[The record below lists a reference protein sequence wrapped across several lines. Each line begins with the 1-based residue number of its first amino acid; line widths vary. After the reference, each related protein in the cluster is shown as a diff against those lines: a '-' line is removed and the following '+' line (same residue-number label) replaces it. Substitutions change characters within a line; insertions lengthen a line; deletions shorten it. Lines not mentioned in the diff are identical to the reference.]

1 MIHRFLL
8 SGSGFGKK
16 ELLQIASYYRNYLQ
30 SDILKNWADKTADSA
45 YGGYLTCFDR
55 KWNITGYD
63 KGAWGQARHIFT
75 FSEAYRLF
83 GKEKK
88 WLYLAKTGIDFIK
101 NRMYDGNGR
110 LYYLVDRSGMQIK
123 EKTISI
129 FSDAFFILGLSH
141 YIFVTDTTAELD
153 LLKTVYAKFEE
164 NITNENFKDITPYMY
179 EKSVLHHAVFMIALN
194 AVTTASTVLGTE
206 HCSSLIHYCLDK
218 ILNLFLDKERNCI
231 VEKKMT
237 DGTFCTGHNSR
248 LVNVGH
254 TYECLW
260 FILDA
265 AKTLKNA
272 DLLKTVCSIANSTE
286 EHIKQTSKPLIF
298 SFALDGKAEKN
309 TTWKYEATFSPFDNV
324 SWTYAESLCL
334 FGYLA
339 ALTKNDTYI
348 LRFKHIHNLVQNHFV
363 DTEYGDWFHALDENF
378 KVIKNF
384 KGSVVKTAFHIPR
397 ALMKLITVFEST
409 DLNTIFF

>member
-1 MIHRFLL
+1 MEQFLL
-8 SGSGFGKK
+8 HGSDFERK
-16 ELLQIASYYRNYLQ
+16 ELLRIASYYRNYLQ
-30 SDILKNWADKTADSA
+30 TDILKNWADRTADSV

-55 KWNITGYD
+55 KWNITEYD

-83 GKEKK
+83 GKEEK
-88 WLYLAKTGIDFIK
+88 WLQLAKTGIDFIK
-101 NRMYDGNGR
+101 KHMYDGNGR
-110 LYYLVDRSGMQIK
+110 LYYLVDRSGTHIK

-141 YIFVTDTTAELD
+141 YIFVTDNTRELD
-153 LLKTVYAKFEE
+153 LLQTVFTQFEK
-164 NITNENFKDITPYMY
+164 NITNEHFKDTTPYTY
-179 EKSVLHHAVFMIALN
+179 EESVLHHAVFMIALN

-206 HCSSLIHYCLDK
+206 RCLGLIHYCLDK
-218 ILNLFLDKERNCI
+218 ILNLFLDKEYNCI

-237 DGTFCTGHNSR
+237 NGNFCPGTNSR

-260 FILDA
+260 FILDT
-265 AKTLKNA
+265 AKILRNA
-272 DLLKTVCSIANSTE
+272 DLIKKVCSIADSTE
-286 EHIKQTSKPLIF
+286 KNIQKTGKPLIF
-298 SFALDGKAEKN
+298 SFALDDKAEKN
-309 TTWKYEATFSPFDNV
+309 TTWKYEATFSPLDNV

-339 ALTKNDTYI
+339 ALTQNDAYM
-348 LRFKHIHNLVQNHFV
+348 LRFKHIHNLIQTHFA
-363 DTEYGDWFHALDENF
+363 DAEYGDWFHALDENF
-378 KVIKNF
+378 KLIKDF

-397 ALMKLITVFEST
+397 ALMKLITVFESS
-409 DLNTIFF
+409 DIIR

>member
-1 MIHRFLL
+1 
-8 SGSGFGKK
+8 
-16 ELLQIASYYRNYLQ
+16 
-30 SDILKNWADKTADSA
+30 
-45 YGGYLTCFDR
+45 
-55 KWNITGYD
+55 
-63 KGAWGQARHIFT
+63 
-75 FSEAYRLF
+75 
-83 GKEKK
+83 
-88 WLYLAKTGIDFIK
+88 
-101 NRMYDGNGR
+101 
-110 LYYLVDRSGMQIK
+110 
-123 EKTISI
+123 
-129 FSDAFFILGLSH
+129 
-141 YIFVTDTTAELD
+141 
-153 LLKTVYAKFEE
+153 
-164 NITNENFKDITPYMY
+164 
-179 EKSVLHHAVFMIALN
+179 
-194 AVTTASTVLGTE
+194 
-206 HCSSLIHYCLDK
+206 
-218 ILNLFLDKERNCI
+218 
-231 VEKKMT
+231 MT